1 MESFLLHEGDSIEN
15 PRRPI
20 FHDGSDVLALSFD
33 NKLSP
38 DNSRT
43 PTLITSSGILAN
55 PIIPVSVGEL
65 FDKYTILQI
74 KQERIQDIVKLNI
87 INKEL
92 EYLEPFINNYT
103 LDEKYI
109 VELKN
114 TNQKLWDIEDKIRE
128 KEMKKEFDAEFI
140 ELARNVYITNDK
152 RNVVKQTIDKICL
165 SELSDVKSY
174 VSY

>member
-1 MESFLLHEGDSIEN
+1 MMESFLLHEGDSIEN
-15 PRRPI
+15 PQKPI
-20 FHDGSDVLALSFD
+20 FHH
-33 NKLSP
+33 
-38 DNSRT
+38 R
-43 PTLITSSGILAN
+43 SSVFTN

-74 KQERIQDIVKLNI
+74 KKERIHDIIKLNI

-103 LDEKYI
+103 LDEKHI
-109 VELKN
+109 IELKN
-114 TNQKLWDIEDKIRE
+114 INQKLWDIEDKIRE
-128 KEMKKEFDAEFI
+128 KEMKKEFDAEFVEI
-140 ELARNVYITNDK
+140 ARKVYITNDK
-152 RNVVKQTIDKICL
+152 RNLVKQTIDKICL

>member
-1 MESFLLHEGDSIEN
+1 MESFLLHEIDSTEN
-15 PRRPI
+15 TRSPTLHHR
-20 FHDGSDVLALSFD
+20 SDV
-33 NKLSP
+33 
-38 DNSRT
+38 
-43 PTLITSSGILAN
+43 LAN

-74 KQERIQDIVKLNI
+74 KKERIQDIVKLNI

-103 LDEKYI
+103 LDEKHI
-109 VELKN
+109 IELKN